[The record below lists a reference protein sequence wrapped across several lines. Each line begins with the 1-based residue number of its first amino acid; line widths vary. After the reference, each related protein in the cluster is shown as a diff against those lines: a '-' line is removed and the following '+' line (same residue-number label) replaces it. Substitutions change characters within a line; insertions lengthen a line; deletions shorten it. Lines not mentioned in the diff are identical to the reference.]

1 MAAGGEVCLSEP
13 PPRPTSGEPLWVD
26 FRVGASRLNQVNTA
40 QETAY
45 IKVHSLLGPSTT
57 ARGMLSLKLYS

>member
-1 MAAGGEVCLSEP
+1 MGSSDAAAAAAEDFSHP
-13 PPRPTSGEPLWVD
+13 PPTSADAPLWVD

-45 IKVHSLLGPSTT
+45 IKVRCT
-57 ARGMLSLKLYS
+57 ASSIDVAEIQPL